1 MKIVHIVHSLR
12 GGGIQN
18 FLLSLASAQA
28 NSGDKVTIIVI
39 DKFDSEYCS
48 NLEKI
53 LLNHKVNVYRLN
65 KIRGNKFSLVKAI
78 YRCIQIIRNI
88 NPNIVNTHS
97 EIGHLYGGIATLVT
111 SIPQVVT
118 VHNAPEKWSKTLA
131 FLCKNKPI
139 IFCSQAAYELREQE
153 SQLMTAID
161 NGISRDIVHSK
172 ETVDLRTEY
181 NLKKEDKIIVSVGSL
196 RPQKNYIFIKDI
208 VDLMENDSYHFFICG
223 GGAAKECMDEIKV
236 LKQYKNIHFL
246 GLRNDVSAIE
256 NAADLFL
263 SCAKFEGL
271 PIAVLE
277 AYFNGIPCV
286 LSPIEQHMKISE
298 VDFVWIPKD
307 FTPTAFVNTIHQALE
322 QKLDHNLIY
331 EKRKKQI
338 AYYSI
343 ERTAQEYKTFYEK
356 ILNININPQK

>member
-18 FLLSLASAQA
+18 FLLSLASEQVKT
-28 NSGDKVTIIVI
+28 GDKVTIIVI

-53 LLNHKVNVYRLN
+53 LLTHKVNVYRLN
-65 KIRGNKFSLVKAI
+65 KVRGNKLSLLKAI
-78 YRCIQIIRNI
+78 YRCVRIICNI
-88 NPNIVNTHS
+88 NPDIVNTHS
-97 EIGHLYGGIATLVT
+97 GIGHLYGGIATLIT

-118 VHNAPEKWSKTLA
+118 VHNAPEKWSKALSL
-131 FLCKNKPI
+131 LCKNKPI

-153 SQLMTAID
+153 SPLMTAID

-172 ETVDLRTEY
+172 EIIDLRTEY
-181 NLKKEDKIIVSVGSL
+181 KLKKDDKIIVLVGSL

-208 VDLMENDSYHFFICG
+208 VNLMENDSYHFFICG
-223 GGAAKECMDEIKV
+223 GGAAKECIDEIEV
-236 LKQYKNIHFL
+236 LKQCNNIHFL

-286 LSPIEQHMKISE
+286 LSPIEQHMKISD
-298 VDFVWIPKD
+298 VDYVWIPKK
-307 FTPTAFVNTIHQALE
+307 FTATEFVNSIRQALKE
-322 QKLDHNLIY
+322 QKLEHNLIY

-343 ERTAQEYKTFYEK
+343 KRAAQEYKTFYEK
-356 ILNININPQK
+356 ILN